1 MSRLYNLDFL
11 RAFAMLLGLAVHAP
25 LIFYNPTIL
34 PEFGIYKTTTAEEW
48 IWIMLIFI
56 TNWRMPLF
64 FLLSGFFSVMILK
77 KRGVQ
82 KFLSDRTIRIGGTGL
97 VFCLLF
103 DLMDGQLDYTLGHL
117 WFLYYLLLFAFIFSF
132 FQKSELI
139 RNLLNQNM
147 NTSKLLLLLLFLII
161 TMPIASILNL
171 DWNPDTLLAPPETLF
186 ELKPGNLFFYF
197 SYFLSG
203 VLLYS
208 NQKFFIQL
216 RKIKIL
222 IPIIFLSMTA
232 FLFQLIE
239 STNPTAFHTLLR
251 GINTLGWCLFF
262 LGLSTRLVNS
272 NSKILR
278 WLIELSYPIYLLHI
292 LPIVIFSVEL
302 YKAGYSQIDIFILSI
317 VFGFGVSVVL
327 YYLLIKFTP
336 LNWLINGYRKSSFQ
350 LNFLFKKN

>member
-1 MSRLYNLDFL
+1 
-11 RAFAMLLGLAVHAP
+11 
-25 LIFYNPTIL
+25 
-34 PEFGIYKTTTAEEW
+34 
-48 IWIMLIFI
+48 
-56 TNWRMPLF
+56 
-64 FLLSGFFSVMILK
+64 
-77 KRGVQ
+77 
-82 KFLSDRTIRIGGTGL
+82 
-97 VFCLLF
+97 
-103 DLMDGQLDYTLGHL
+103 
-117 WFLYYLLLFAFIFSF
+117 
-132 FQKSELI
+132 
-139 RNLLNQNM
+139 M

-251 GINTLGWCLFF
+251 GQSVRQGLCWKRWIPARGGRISCWKSPIPRLSEWNFGWSNGWVIKRKCRTNY
-262 LGLSTRLVNS
+262 ST
-272 NSKILR
+272 
-278 WLIELSYPIYLLHI
+278 
-292 LPIVIFSVEL
+292 
-302 YKAGYSQIDIFILSI
+302 
-317 VFGFGVSVVL
+317 
-327 YYLLIKFTP
+327 
-336 LNWLINGYRKSSFQ
+336 
-350 LNFLFKKN
+350 